1 MQILNVLFV
10 SDVVIINLVVYN
22 IENIKKRGEWMLE
35 LVNVVKSYK
44 KIKAVD
50 GLSFQIK
57 NGDVFGLIGANGAG
71 KSTTVTM
78 IATLAKPDQGNILFH
93 GEDIVKHPEKI
104 RHNLG
109 YVPQDIALYET
120 LTGADNMEFW
130 AGAYHMKKEIYQ
142 KRQKEILDIIGFTNE
157 MLRKKVKN
165 YSGGMKRRLNIGV
178 ALLHHPELIIM
189 DEPTTGIDIT
199 SRNQILE
206 AIKELSSQGRAI
218 LYVGHYM
225 EEVERICNQICILN
239 HGQCILNE
247 SIEKALIQNG
257 QKISLEQLY
266 LQCISR
272 QENK

>member
-1 MQILNVLFV
+1 
-10 SDVVIINLVVYN
+10 
-22 IENIKKRGEWMLE
+22 MLE

-57 NGDVFGLIGANGAG
+57 SGDVFGLIGANGAG

-157 MLRKKVKN
+157 MLQKKVKN

>member
-22 IENIKKRGEWMLE
+22 IENIKKRDEWMLE

>member
-57 NGDVFGLIGANGAG
+57 SGDVFGLIGANGAG

-157 MLRKKVKN
+157 MLQKKVKN

-239 HGQCILNE
+239 HGRCILNE